1 MTIRILTTGG
11 TIDKVYFDAR
21 SEFEV
26 GESIAGMIFKESLV
40 TADYEVSALMRKDSL
55 EITTADRDSILAAT
69 LAASESKILITH
81 GTDTMCET
89 ARHLL
94 AGGVEAAGKTVVL
107 TGALNPARFRSTDA
121 IFNLGMAL
129 ATAQLQPPGAYI
141 TMNGQ
146 VFNGSRVVKN
156 LETNRFES
164 TNDATTAKS
173 IKE

>member
-1 MTIRILTTGG
+1 MTVRILTTGG

-26 GESIAGMIFKESLV
+26 GESIAGVIFKESLV
-40 TADYEVSALMRKDSL
+40 TVEFLVSPLMRKDSL
-55 EITTADRDSILAAT
+55 DITTADRDVVLEACLASQET
-69 LAASESKILITH
+69 QILITH

-94 AGGVEAAGKTVVL
+94 AGGVQDAGKTIVL
-107 TGALNPARFRSTDA
+107 TGALSPARFKSTDA

-129 ATAQLQPPGAYI
+129 ATAQLQSPGVYI

-146 VFNGSRVVKN
+146 VFDGAHVIKN
-156 LETNRFES
+156 LDTNRFEQVEA
-164 TNDATTAKS
+164 DATT
-173 IKE
+173 